1 MPNFEQI
8 PMNEE
13 IEDTKTEKEDNENN
27 KKKSGWIG
35 RTIRNTAAG
44 VLLAAGVGETLPAES
59 AEAKFADKT
68 LDING
73 EMLDSVKTKELGS
86 PLGIEA
92 EQDDLELRT
101 FSLNQLGISM
111 KDLQNEWL
119 MYFNKEKHSY
129 KGNWG
134 DVKGRSAHA
143 QMFSDFVSKKV
154 EKICGKRCFVM
165 TDKESKEISDQYKK
179 RAENEDQAPQTYIDQ
194 REVVD
199 GETETSFVVNRS
211 KRSSTG
217 ALEFTHVHS
226 NNFPFH
232 DENGSPI
239 ELVIKIQK

>member
-8 PMNEE
+8 PLNKE
-13 IEDTKTEKEDNENN
+13 IVDEKPEKEDNENN

-35 RTIRNTAAG
+35 RTIKNTAAG
-44 VLLAAGVGETLPAES
+44 LLLATGVGEAVSPGS
-59 AEAKFADKT
+59 AEAKFADKNIDLT
-68 LDING
+68 A
-73 EMLDSVKTKELGS
+73 EMLDSIKTQELGS

-111 KDLQNEWL
+111 EDLQKEWL

-129 KGNWG
+129 NGNWG
-134 DVKGRSAHA
+134 DVKGRSAYA
-143 QMFSDFVSKKV
+143 KMFLDFINKKV
-154 EKICGKRCFVM
+154 EQKCGKRSFVL

-194 REVVD
+194 RGVVG

-217 ALEFTHVHS
+217 DLEFTHVHS

-239 ELVIKIQK
+239 ELVIKIPK